1 MEDNGVKKL
10 SPIVDSLVKVFDR
23 AAVADAVSLLTKLL
37 GNIAAHP
44 GDIKYRKIKATN
56 KTLAARVFAL
66 RGIEELLFSL
76 GFERDGEFFVYN
88 G

>member
-10 SPIVDSLVKVFDR
+10 SPIVDNLAKVFDR
-23 AAVADAVSLLTKLL
+23 AALADAVALLTKLL
-37 GNIAAHP
+37 GNIASHP
-44 GDIKYRKIKATN
+44 GEVKYRKIKATN

-66 RGIEELLFSL
+66 RGIEDILTAL
-76 GFERDGEFFVYN
+76 GFVRDGEFFVYN